1 MRQMTASASR
11 SVVTWGFR
19 DSYRVDGSPTLP
31 PRPFRGSVRMDDQL
45 DGTQIRRFPQARHA
59 ASQTSLLFVEME
71 GGDQNFSDGSLGHDA
86 PIHCRRPGARR
97 QRNLV

>member
-1 MRQMTASASR
+1 
-11 SVVTWGFR
+11 
-19 DSYRVDGSPTLP
+19 
-31 PRPFRGSVRMDDQL
+31 MDDQL